1 MEEKDKKRKLFP
13 KKRGEMKYIVGVDI
27 GTTST
32 KITAYNFSGKILEK
46 LNADYELIT
55 PKDGFYEQ
63 SPDEIFDSFILELK
77 KIISKCGKHDL
88 SAVSFSS
95 AMHSVIAVDKN
106 GRALTNSIL
115 WSDSRSSS
123 YVKKYKDEK
132 NIHEIFLETGTP
144 IHPMSPLFKIMW
156 IKDNMEEIFKKTY
169 KFISIKEYIFLK
181 LFGKYYVDYSVAS
194 ATGLFNIFE
203 KKWNKRSLEFLEIKD
218 TYFSEAVDITYQL
231 FGMKK
236 EYLEYLEIEKTVPFV
251 IGASDGCLAN
261 LGAEDTD
268 EGTAVMTLGT
278 SGAIRVNSKDIKIDE
293 DKRVFTYILDSEH
306 YILGG
311 AVNNAGIIIEWVR
324 KNFDPGISYEKIFE
338 ILRET
343 EIENEDMIFLP
354 YLLGERAPIWN
365 SDARGVFFGIN
376 LSHEKK
382 HFIKAVLEGI
392 VFSFYDVFQ
401 TLEEVKEIKRI
412 YVNGGLSKSE
422 IFIQLISDIFGREI
436 LVSEN
441 HESSCFGAFI
451 VGLASIGEIE
461 NIEKFHAEK
470 FEIKLFKPRKERHVK
485 YEQKFLT
492 YKRLYKNLKDIF

>member
-1 MEEKDKKRKLFP
+1 
-13 KKRGEMKYIVGVDI
+13 MKYIVGVDI

-32 KITAYNFSGKILEK
+32 KITAYDFRGEILEK
-46 LNADYELIT
+46 LNADYKLIT

-63 SPDEIFDSFILELK
+63 SPDEIFNSFLLK
-77 KIISKCGKHDL
+77 LKEIISKCGKENL

-95 AMHSVIAVDKN
+95 AMHSLIAVDEN
-106 GRALTNSIL
+106 GTALTNSIL
-115 WSDSRSSS
+115 WSDSRSST
-123 YVKKYKDEK
+123 YVKKYKSEK
-132 NIHEIFLETGTP
+132 TIHKIFLETGTP

-181 LFGKYYVDYSVAS
+181 LFGRYYVDYSVAS
-194 ATGLFNIFE
+194 ATGLFNIHE
-203 KKWNKRSLEFLEIKD
+203 KCWNKRSLEFLGIED
-218 TYFSEAVDITYQL
+218 SYFSEAVDITYQL

-236 EYLEYLEIEKTVPFV
+236 EFLEYLDIEKTVPFV

-261 LGAEDTD
+261 LGAEDTE

-278 SGAIRVNSKDIKIDE
+278 SGAIRVNSKVIKTDE
-293 DKRVFTYILDSEH
+293 KERVFTYILDSEH

-311 AVNNAGIIIEWVR
+311 AINNAGIIIEWLR
-324 KNFDPGISYEKIFE
+324 KKFEFGITYEEIFE
-338 ILRET
+338 ILRDT
-343 EIENEDMIFLP
+343 ELENEDIIFLP
-354 YLLGERAPIWN
+354 YLVGERAPIWN
-365 SDARGVFFGIN
+365 SEARGVFFGIN

-401 TLEEVKEIKRI
+401 TLEQVKEIKKI

-422 IFIQLISDIFGREI
+422 IFVQLISDVFGREI

-451 VGLASIGEIE
+451 VGLASIGEIKKKK
-461 NIEKFHAEK
+461 KFHSGK
-470 FEIKLFKPRKERHVK
+470 FEIKLFKPRKEKHIK
-485 YEQKFLT
+485 YEQKFLI
-492 YKRLYKNLKDIF
+492 YKKLYKNLKDVF